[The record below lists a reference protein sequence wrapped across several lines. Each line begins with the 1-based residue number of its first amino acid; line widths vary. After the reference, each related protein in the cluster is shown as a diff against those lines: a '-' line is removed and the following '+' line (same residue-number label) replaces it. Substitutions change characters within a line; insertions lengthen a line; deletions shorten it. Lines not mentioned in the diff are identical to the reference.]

1 MMGEGEVRV
10 SSGGL
15 GYFGVCAFGGMLS
28 AGTTHLVITPL
39 DVLKVNMQVNP
50 VKYNSIASCFTTL
63 LREQGPSVF
72 WRGWAGKFLGYG
84 AQGGCRF
91 GLYEYFKSLYSNIFG
106 DCNRSIIFFLSSAS
120 AEVFAN
126 VALCPFEAVKI
137 RVQAQPHFAK
147 GLLDAFPKL
156 YSSGGVFG
164 LFSFLLSS
172 LNISLYFYYSNIFPC
187 CSIGFA
193 CSFYRGLLPLW
204 GRNLPFSMVM
214 FSTFEHSVDFMYRN
228 VIQRRKEDC
237 SKPQQLGVT
246 CLAGYASGSIGCLIS
261 NPTDNI
267 VASLYYRKADS
278 LKLQAI
284 KKIGLLYL
292 FTRSLRI
299 RIMLVGPVVTLQW
312 LFYDTIKVFSGLPTS
327 GKVSTK

>member
-164 LFSFLLSS
+164 
-172 LNISLYFYYSNIFPC
+172 
-187 CSIGFA
+187 IGFA